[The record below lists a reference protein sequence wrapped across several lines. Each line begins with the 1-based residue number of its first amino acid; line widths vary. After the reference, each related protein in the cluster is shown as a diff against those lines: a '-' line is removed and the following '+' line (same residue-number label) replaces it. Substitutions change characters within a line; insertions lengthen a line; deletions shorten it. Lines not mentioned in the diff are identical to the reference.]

1 MTTKLETAPDRFEVE
16 AVNKK
21 ENRPLYTKR
30 VKIHPKRIYG
40 LFRQLKWIIMVITLG
55 IYYITP
61 WLRWDRG
68 AGVPDQAVLIDF
80 PGRRFY
86 FFFIE
91 IWPHE
96 VYYLAGML
104 IMAALGLFAVTSV
117 VGRAWCG
124 YACPQTVWT
133 DLFIWVERLIE
144 GDRGLFAYLK
154 LQHEIDRAEAVYQLP
169 ENEKQALEKRVA
181 LLRPENLD
189 IDMLEERSRDV
200 LGLAHPD
207 EIVIYTK

>member
-144 GDRGLFAYLK
+144 GDRGAR
-154 LQHEIDRAEAVYQLP
+154 IR
-169 ENEKQALEKRVA
+169 
-181 LLRPENLD
+181 LD
-189 IDMLEERSRDV
+189 KAPMSLSKASPADCKIC
-200 LGLAHPD
+200 GLAGYLCGDRRGLDFLFLPMPRHCSL
-207 EIVIYTK
+207 ICSH